1 MTFIINKSAYR
12 TACLYAACGY
22 EVIARLYLKKHMDG
36 NYELI
41 KRQDIQVVNIKAEQ
55 LAGLSQT
62 LFEYHDKLDHFQ
74 LKTICSLVY
83 DIAGEIHD
91 WTEKEE
97 KIVMSLEE
105 EARRNG

>member
-1 MTFIINKSAYR
+1 M
-12 TACLYAACGY
+12 
-22 EVIARLYLKKHMDG
+22 VG

-41 KRQDIQVVNIKAEQ
+41 KKARHSGCEHQGEQ

-97 KIVMSLEE
+97 EIVMSLEE

>member
-1 MTFIINKSAYR
+1 MPLCGLRLRGNRSPLSEKSIWS
-12 TACLYAACGY
+12 
-22 EVIARLYLKKHMDG
+22 VIMSLL
-36 NYELI
+36 

-83 DIAGEIHD
+83 DIAG
-91 WTEKEE
+91 
-97 KIVMSLEE
+97 
-105 EARRNG
+105 

>member
-1 MTFIINKSAYR
+1 MS
-12 TACLYAACGY
+12 LS
-22 EVIARLYLKKHMDG
+22 
-36 NYELI
+36 

-97 KIVMSLEE
+97 EIVMSLEE
-105 EARRNG
+105 ENRRNG

>member
-1 MTFIINKSAYR
+1 M
-12 TACLYAACGY
+12 
-22 EVIARLYLKKHMDG
+22 VG

-41 KRQDIQVVNIKAEQ
+41 KKARHSGCEHQ
-55 LAGLSQT
+55 SRATAGLSQT

-97 KIVMSLEE
+97 EIVMSLEE

>member
-1 MTFIINKSAYR
+1 MGV
-12 TACLYAACGY
+12 L
-22 EVIARLYLKKHMDG
+22 
-36 NYELI
+36 
-41 KRQDIQVVNIKAEQ
+41 KRQDIQEVNIKAEK
-55 LAGLSQT
+55 LSGLTQA

-97 KIVMSLEE
+97 EIVMSLEE

>member
-1 MTFIINKSAYR
+1 MGVF
-12 TACLYAACGY
+12 
-22 EVIARLYLKKHMDG
+22 
-36 NYELI
+36 
-41 KRQDIQVVNIKAEQ
+41 KRHDIQCVNIKAEQ

-62 LFEYHDKLDHFQ
+62 LFEHRDNLDHFQ
-74 LKTICSLVY
+74 LKTICALVY

-97 KIVMSLEE
+97 EIVMSLEE